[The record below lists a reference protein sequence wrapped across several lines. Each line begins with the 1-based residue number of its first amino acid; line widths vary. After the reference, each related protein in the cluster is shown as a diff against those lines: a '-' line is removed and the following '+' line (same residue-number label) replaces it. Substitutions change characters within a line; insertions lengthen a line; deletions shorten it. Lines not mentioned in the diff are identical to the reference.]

1 MRAPD
6 PEGVLW
12 SLSARR
18 SIARCVLR
26 AGSTSTELLILQDE
40 EIAFRESFPSED
52 TARRRAS
59 ALYDRLLE
67 KGWKAA
73 G

>member
-1 MRAPD
+1 MLAPD
-6 PEGVLW
+6 REGVLW

-18 SIARCVLR
+18 SIARCILR
-26 AGSTSTELLILQDE
+26 AESASTELLILQDD
-40 EIAFRESFPSED
+40 EIAFRESFSSED

-67 KGWKAA
+67 KGWKTA